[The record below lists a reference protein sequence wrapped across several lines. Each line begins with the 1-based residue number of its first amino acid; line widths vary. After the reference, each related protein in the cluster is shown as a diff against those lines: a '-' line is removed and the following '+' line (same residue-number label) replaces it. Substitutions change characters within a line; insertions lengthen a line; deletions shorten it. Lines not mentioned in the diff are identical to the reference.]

1 MQSDHTEPRP
11 STSWADHEIMWCLT
25 FTHNLDPS
33 ELLTRYGARPE
44 EARLLDP
51 QEAYGLGQRIGD
63 EGLAAT
69 VLRVGAIG
77 DWSFCLEQW
86 GWLGSTTAL
95 LTRLSQGTETLSLQ
109 QDARGQQRFRFWRD
123 GHLAER
129 FEPGMLSTRPEPPRP
144 WWDAVELRR
153 SEAAED
159 FPGWDPVLRAVSE
172 HTEATLS
179 NEMVNSRLLTVLL
192 PENSQG
198 YGPPPPRTMKSLGY
212 GLRLTQTDP
221 PPAA

>member
-1 MQSDHTEPRP
+1 
-11 STSWADHEIMWCLT
+11 MWCLT
-25 FTHNLDPS
+25 FTHGLDPS
-33 ELLTRYGARPE
+33 GLLTRYGARPG

-77 DWSFCLEQW
+77 DWSFCLEEW

-109 QDARGQQRFRFWRD
+109 QDARGQQRFQFWRD
-123 GHLAER
+123 GHLKER
-129 FEPGMLSTRPEPPRP
+129 FRPGMVGTRPEPPHP

-153 SEAAED
+153 SEAAEE

-172 HTEATLS
+172 LTGATLS
-179 NEMVNSRLLTVLL
+179 NETVNSPLLTVLL
-192 PENSQG
+192 QENSQG
-198 YGPPPPRTMKSLGY
+198 YGPPQPEPVRSLGY
-212 GLRLTQTDP
+212 GIRLTQTDP
-221 PPAA
+221 LPAT